1 MELLPGGSIAL
12 PTLPPATST
21 YVLARARGEATTLTS
36 DRSRVM
42 AASAAVIERL
52 AGALIWTPSGGRS
65 VVTVV
70 RLSRRE
76 RLSDV
81 PARPLALITGPPT
94 VERLEDSTETWS
106 IVPAS
111 EWRPRITV
119 GCGTYRITGTVA
131 ALAEVPPA
139 ADEALARLWAWEDVQ
154 RPADK
159 DLLDTRPTAATGALR
174 KSGAGLMIRQVADA
188 LGGVMVPM

>member
-1 MELLPGGSIAL
+1 
-12 PTLPPATST
+12 
-21 YVLARARGEATTLTS
+21 
-36 DRSRVM
+36 M
-42 AASAAVIERL
+42 AAAAAVIERQV
-52 AGALIWTPSGGRS
+52 GALIWTPATGRS

-70 RLSRRE
+70 RVPRRE

-81 PARPLALITGPPT
+81 PARALAIITGTPT
-94 VERLEDSTETWS
+94 VERLEDATETWS

-139 ADEALARLWAWEDVQ
+139 ADEALARLWAWEDAQ

-159 DLLDTRPTAATGALR
+159 ELLDTRPTAATGALR